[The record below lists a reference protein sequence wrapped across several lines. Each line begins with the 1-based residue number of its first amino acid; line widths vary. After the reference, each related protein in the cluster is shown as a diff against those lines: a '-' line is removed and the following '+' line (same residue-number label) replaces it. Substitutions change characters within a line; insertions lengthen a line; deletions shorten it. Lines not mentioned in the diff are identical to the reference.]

1 MKMPDVELSGSRPEA
16 NSPELGAYWKTGA
29 SWEAEL
35 YRKERRSRKIAW
47 TVATI
52 AGISTVL
59 SLSALNLLV
68 PLKQFEA
75 VVVIADKTT
84 GFVEV
89 ARSLDESKLSENDAI
104 KTANVVRYIRAR
116 ETYDPRSLKDNYDLA
131 QLYSTGQAAADLR
144 HEFEPSNP
152 QSKDKVL
159 GRETRISTTIKSVSF
174 LNAST
179 ATVRFSTETRR
190 GNTLRREHWVSV
202 VRFRYTTAPLK
213 NEYRFDNPLGFQVVE
228 YRRDQESLP
237 EILPAEKAAQ

>member
-1 MKMPDVELSGSRPEA
+1 MRHAEPTPNTPE
-16 NSPELGAYWKTGA
+16 SPPIDLTAHWKAGA

-47 TVATI
+47 TVATV
-52 AGISTVL
+52 AGVSTLL

-89 ARSLDESKLSENDAI
+89 ARSLNESKLSENDAI
-104 KTANVVRYIRAR
+104 KTANIVRYIRAR
-116 ETYDPRSLKDNYDLA
+116 ETYDPRALKDNYDLA

-152 QSKDKVL
+152 TSKDKLL
-159 GRETRISTTIKSVSF
+159 GRDTRIAVTIKSVSF

-190 GNTLRREHWVSV
+190 DNTLRREHWVSV

-237 EILPAEKAAQ
+237 EVLPADKAAR

>member
-1 MKMPDVELSGSRPEA
+1 MSNTEPTDNKPET
-16 NSPELGAYWKTGA
+16 PPIDLTPYWLAGA

-47 TVATI
+47 TVATV
-52 AGISTVL
+52 AGFSTLL

-89 ARSLDESKLSENDAI
+89 ARSLNESKLSENDAI
-104 KTANVVRYIRAR
+104 KTANIVRYIRAR
-116 ETYDPRSLKDNYDLA
+116 ETYDPRALKDNYDLA
-131 QLYSTGQAAADLR
+131 QLYSTGQAASDLR
-144 HEFEPSNP
+144 HDFEPANP
-152 QSKDKVL
+152 QSKDKML
-159 GRETRISTTIKSVSF
+159 GRNTRIAVTIKSVSF
-174 LNAST
+174 LNSST

-190 GNTLRREHWVSV
+190 DNTLRREHWVSV

-213 NEYRFDNPLGFQVVE
+213 NEYRFDNPLGFQATE

-237 EILPAEKAAQ
+237 EVLPADKAAR

>member
-1 MKMPDVELSGSRPEA
+1 MTNEDAAANTPET
-16 NSPELGAYWKTGA
+16 PPIDLTAYWKAGA

-47 TVATI
+47 AVATV
-52 AGISTVL
+52 AGISTLL

-89 ARSLDESKLSENDAI
+89 ARSLNESKLSENDAI
-104 KTANVVRYIRAR
+104 KTANIVRYIRAR
-116 ETYDPRSLKDNYDLA
+116 ETYDPRALKDNYDLA
-131 QLYSTGQAAADLR
+131 QLYSTGQAATDLR

-152 QSKDKVL
+152 QSKDKLL
-159 GRETRISTTIKSVSF
+159 GRDTRIAVTIKSVSF

-190 GNTLRREHWVSV
+190 DNTLRREHWVSV

-213 NEYRFDNPLGFQVVE
+213 NEYRFDNPLGFQATE

-237 EILPAEKAAQ
+237 EVLPADKAVR

>member
-1 MKMPDVELSGSRPEA
+1 MTNEDAAANPPET
-16 NSPELGAYWKTGA
+16 PPTDLTTYWKEGA
-29 SWEAEL
+29 SWETEL

-47 TVATI
+47 TVATV
-52 AGISTVL
+52 AGISTLL

-89 ARSLDESKLSENDAI
+89 ARSLNESKLSENDAI
-104 KTANVVRYIRAR
+104 KTANIVRYIRAR
-116 ETYDPRSLKDNYDLA
+116 ETYDPRALKDNYDLA
-131 QLYSTGQAAADLR
+131 QLYSTGQAATDLR
-144 HEFEPSNP
+144 YEFEPSNP
-152 QSKDKVL
+152 QSKDKLL
-159 GRETRISTTIKSVSF
+159 GRDTRIAVTIKSVSF

-190 GNTLRREHWVSV
+190 DNTLRREHWVSV

-213 NEYRFDNPLGFQVVE
+213 NEYRFDNPLGFQATE

-237 EILPAEKAAQ
+237 EVLPADKAAR

>member
-1 MKMPDVELSGSRPEA
+1 MNMNNPETTVEKPETPPVNLA
-16 NSPELGAYWKTGA
+16 AYWTAGA

-35 YRKERRSRKIAW
+35 YRKERRSRRIAW

-52 AGISTVL
+52 AGISTAL
-59 SLSALNLLV
+59 SLSALNLLI

-75 VVVIADKTT
+75 VVVVADKTT

-89 ARSLDESKLSENDAI
+89 ARSLAESKLSENDAI
-104 KTANVVRYIRAR
+104 KTANIVRYIRSR
-116 ETYDPRSLKDNYDLA
+116 ETYDPRALKDNYDLA
-131 QLYSTGQAAADLR
+131 QLYSTGQASEDLR

-159 GRETRISTTIKSVSF
+159 GRDTRIAVTIKSVSF
-174 LNAST
+174 LNATT

-190 GNTLRREHWVSV
+190 DNTLRREHWVSV

-237 EILPAEKAAQ
+237 EVLPSGKVER

>member
-1 MKMPDVELSGSRPEA
+1 MTDADLSIDKPERASPDLS
-16 NSPELGAYWKTGA
+16 AYWKAGA

-35 YRKERRSRKIAW
+35 YRKERRSRRIAW
-47 TVATI
+47 FVAAI
-52 AGISTVL
+52 AGGSTLL

-116 ETYDPRSLKDNYDLA
+116 ETYDPRALKDNYDLA
-131 QLYSTGQAAADLR
+131 QLYSTGQASIDLR

-159 GRETRISTTIKSVSF
+159 GRETRIAVTIKSVSF
-174 LNAST
+174 LNSST

-190 GNTLRREHWVSV
+190 DNTLRREHWVSV

-213 NEYRFDNPLGFQVVE
+213 NEYRFDNPLGFQVLE

-237 EILPAEKAAQ
+237 EIVPTDKAVR

>member
-1 MKMPDVELSGSRPEA
+1 MTNEDAAANPPERPPIDL
-16 NSPELGAYWKTGA
+16 NAYWKAGA

-47 TVATI
+47 TVATV
-52 AGISTVL
+52 AGISTLL

-89 ARSLDESKLSENDAI
+89 ARSLNESKLSENDAI
-104 KTANVVRYIRAR
+104 KTANIVRYIRAR
-116 ETYDPRSLKDNYDLA
+116 ETYDPRALKDNYDLA

-152 QSKDKVL
+152 QSKDKLL
-159 GRETRISTTIKSVSF
+159 GRDTRIAVTIKSVSF

-190 GNTLRREHWVSV
+190 DNTLRREHWVSV

-213 NEYRFDNPLGFQVVE
+213 NEYRFDNPLGFQVTE

-237 EILPAEKAAQ
+237 EVLPADRAAR

>member
-1 MKMPDVELSGSRPEA
+1 MSNAESTADKPETQPMA
-16 NSPELGAYWKTGA
+16 LGDYWKAGA
-29 SWEAEL
+29 SWEVEL
-35 YRKERRSRKIAW
+35 YRKERRSRRIAW

-52 AGISTVL
+52 AALSTVL

-75 VVVIADKTT
+75 VVVVADKTT

-89 ARSLDESKLSENDAI
+89 ARSLAESKLSENDAI
-104 KTANVVRYIRAR
+104 KTANIVRYIRSR
-116 ETYDPRSLKDNYDLA
+116 ETYDPRGLKDNYDLA
-131 QLYSTGQAAADLR
+131 QLYSTGLASADLK

-159 GRETRISTTIKSVSF
+159 GRDTRIAVTIESVSF
-174 LNAST
+174 LNAQT

-190 GNTLRREHWVSV
+190 DNTLRREHWVSV
-202 VRFRYTTAPLK
+202 VRFRFTTAPLK

-237 EILPAEKAAQ
+237 EVLPAEKAVP

>member
-1 MKMPDVELSGSRPEA
+1 MSNAEPTQNTPE
-16 NSPELGAYWKTGA
+16 SPPIDLTAYWKAGA

-47 TVATI
+47 TVAAV
-52 AGISTVL
+52 AGISTLL

-104 KTANVVRYIRAR
+104 KTANIVRYIRAR
-116 ETYDPRSLKDNYDLA
+116 ETYDPRALKDNYDLA

-144 HEFEPSNP
+144 HEYEPSNP
-152 QSKDKVL
+152 QSKDKLL
-159 GRETRISTTIKSVSF
+159 GRDTRIAVTIKSVSF

-179 ATVRFSTETRR
+179 AAARFSTETRR
-190 GNTLRREHWVSV
+190 DNTLRREHWVSV

-237 EILPAEKAAQ
+237 EVLPADKAAR

>member
-1 MKMPDVELSGSRPEA
+1 L
-16 NSPELGAYWKTGA
+16 
-29 SWEAEL
+29 
-35 YRKERRSRKIAW
+35 
-47 TVATI
+47 
-52 AGISTVL
+52 L
-59 SLSALNLLV
+59 SLSALNLLI

-89 ARSLDESKLSENDAI
+89 ARSLNESKLSENDAI
-104 KTANVVRYIRAR
+104 KTANIVRYIRAR
-116 ETYDPRSLKDNYDLA
+116 ETYDPRALKDNYDLA

-152 QSKDKVL
+152 QSKDKLL
-159 GRETRISTTIKSVSF
+159 GRDTRIAVTIKSVSF

-190 GNTLRREHWVSV
+190 DNTLRREHWVSV

-237 EILPAEKAAQ
+237 EVLPADKAAR

>member
-1 MKMPDVELSGSRPEA
+1 MTDANLSIDKPEGASPDLS
-16 NSPELGAYWKTGA
+16 AYWKAGA

-35 YRKERRSRKIAW
+35 YRKERRSRRIAW
-47 TVATI
+47 IVATI
-52 AGISTVL
+52 AGASTLL

-89 ARSLDESKLSENDAI
+89 ARSLDESKLSENDAV

-116 ETYDPRSLKDNYDLA
+116 ETYDPRALKDNYDLA
-131 QLYSTGQAAADLR
+131 QLYSTGQASIDLR

-159 GRETRISTTIKSVSF
+159 GRETRIAVTIKSVSF
-174 LNAST
+174 LNSST

-190 GNTLRREHWVSV
+190 DNTLRREHWVSV

-213 NEYRFDNPLGFQVVE
+213 NEYRFDNPLGFQVLE

-237 EILPAEKAAQ
+237 EIVPTDKAVR

>member
-1 MKMPDVELSGSRPEA
+1 MANAETTEQQPKAPHLDLS
-16 NSPELGAYWKTGA
+16 AYWKAGA

-35 YRKERRSRKIAW
+35 YRKERRSRRIAW

-52 AGISTVL
+52 ASVSTLL

-75 VVVIADKTT
+75 VVVVADKTT

-104 KTANVVRYIRAR
+104 KTANIVRYIRAR
-116 ETYDPRSLKDNYDLA
+116 ETYDPRGLKDNFDLA
-131 QLYSTGQAAADLR
+131 QLYSTGQASADLR
-144 HEFEPSNP
+144 HEFEPSNS
-152 QSKDKVL
+152 QSRDKVL
-159 GRETRISTTIKSVSF
+159 GRDTRIAVTIKSVSF

-190 GNTLRREHWVSV
+190 DNTLRREHWVSV

-237 EILPAEKAAQ
+237 EVLPADKAAR

>member
-1 MKMPDVELSGSRPEA
+1 MSSAELTGQTHETPPHDL
-16 NSPELGAYWKTGA
+16 NGYWKAGA
-29 SWEAEL
+29 SWEIEL
-35 YRKERRSRKIAW
+35 YRKERRSRHIAW
-47 TVATI
+47 TVATV
-52 AGISTVL
+52 AGASTVL

-104 KTANVVRYIRAR
+104 KTANIVRYIRAR
-116 ETYDPRSLKDNYDLA
+116 ETYDPRALKDNYDLA
-131 QLYSTGQAAADLR
+131 QLYSTGQAASDLR
-144 HEFEPSNP
+144 QDFEPSNP
-152 QSKDKVL
+152 RSKDKVL
-159 GRETRISTTIKSVSF
+159 GRNARIAVTVKSVSF

-190 GNTLRREHWVSV
+190 ENTLQREHWVSV

-228 YRRDQESLP
+228 YRRDQETLP
-237 EILPAEKAAQ
+237 ETLPADKAVQ

>member
-1 MKMPDVELSGSRPEA
+1 MSNAEPAEHTPET
-16 NSPELGAYWKTGA
+16 PPIDLTAYWKAGA
-29 SWEAEL
+29 SWESEL

-52 AGISTVL
+52 SGISTLL
-59 SLSALNLLV
+59 SLSALILLV

-89 ARSLDESKLSENDAI
+89 ARSLNESKLSENDAI
-104 KTANVVRYIRAR
+104 KTANIVRYIRAR
-116 ETYDPRSLKDNYDLA
+116 ETYDPRALKDNYDLA
-131 QLYSTGQAAADLR
+131 QLYSTGQAATDLR

-159 GRETRISTTIKSVSF
+159 SRNTRIAVTIKSVSF

-190 GNTLRREHWVSV
+190 DNTLRREHWVSV

-228 YRRDQESLP
+228 YRRDQESMP
-237 EILPAEKAAQ
+237 EVLPADKAGR

>member
-1 MKMPDVELSGSRPEA
+1 MTNENAAGNTTETPPIDLT
-16 NSPELGAYWKTGA
+16 AYLKAGA

-47 TVATI
+47 TVATV
-52 AGISTVL
+52 AGISTLL

-89 ARSLDESKLSENDAI
+89 ARSLNESKLSENDAI
-104 KTANVVRYIRAR
+104 KTANIVRYIRAR
-116 ETYDPRSLKDNYDLA
+116 ETYDPRALKDNYDLA
-131 QLYSTGQAAADLR
+131 QLYSTGQAATDLR

-152 QSKDKVL
+152 KSKDKLL
-159 GRETRISTTIKSVSF
+159 GRDTRIAVTIKSVSF

-190 GNTLRREHWVSV
+190 DTTLRREHWVSV

-237 EILPAEKAAQ
+237 EVLPADKAAR